1 MKAAR
6 DKGTRERNAHMPG
19 LLKDRS
25 LSALII
31 TIVVGVIFGSFL
43 NSIVMALPG
52 GANVVKTFF
61 THSISFGIG
70 DFINNKPLLIDLA
83 AIKFQIGFMVKFSLL
98 SLIGLVVSL
107 YMFRWY
113 R

>member
-1 MKAAR
+1 
-6 DKGTRERNAHMPG
+6 MPG

-25 LSALII
+25 LSALIL
-31 TIVVGVIFGSFL
+31 TIIMGVIIGSFL
-43 NSIVMALPG
+43 NSFVMALPG
-52 GANVVKTFF
+52 GTNVVKTFF
-61 THSISFGIG
+61 THSISFGVG
-70 DFINNKPLLIDLA
+70 DFVNNKPLLVDLA
-83 AIKFQIGFMVKFSLL
+83 AIKLQFGFMIKFSLL

>member
-1 MKAAR
+1 MPCENGGER
-6 DKGTRERNAHMPG
+6 PEGKGMR

-25 LSALII
+25 LSALIV
-31 TIVVGVIFGSFL
+31 TIILGIILGSFL
-43 NSIVMALPG
+43 NSFVMALPG
-52 GANVVKTFF
+52 GTNVVKTFF

-70 DFINNKPLLIDLA
+70 DFVNNKPLLIDLA
-83 AIKFQIGFMVKFSLL
+83 AVKFQIGFMVKFSLL

-107 YMFRWY
+107 YLFRWY

>member
-1 MKAAR
+1 
-6 DKGTRERNAHMPG
+6 MPG

-25 LSALII
+25 LSGLIV
-31 TIVVGVIFGSFL
+31 TIVMGVIIGSFL
-43 NSIVMALPG
+43 NTFVEALPG

-61 THSISFGIG
+61 TKSVTFGIG

-83 AIKFQIGFMVKFSLL
+83 AIKFQIGFMVRFSLL

-107 YMFRWY
+107 YLFRWY

>member
-1 MKAAR
+1 
-6 DKGTRERNAHMPG
+6 MPG

-31 TIVVGVIFGSFL
+31 SIILGVIIGSFL
-43 NSIVMALPG
+43 NSFVMALPG
-52 GANVVKTFF
+52 GSNVVKTFF
-61 THSISFGIG
+61 THSISFGVG
-70 DFINNKPLLIDLA
+70 DFVNNKPLFVDLA
-83 AIKFQIGFMVKFSLL
+83 AIKFQFGFMIKFSLL

-107 YMFRWY
+107 YLFRWY